1 MQREKIS
8 DPAFQCRADGFQMI
22 GTFGQYEYLS
32 PLLETACDL
41 DCNRFRADGVVCY
54 LPKYILNACFCGQVY
69 PSRHHARR
77 NGQVMWCIV
86 GLGGCVTDRPA
97 LHEDDRLLS
106 IAANR
111 RCGEA

>member
-54 LPKYILNACFCGQVY
+54 LPKYIECLFLRASLSE
-69 PSRHHARR
+69 PSSCAAQRPSHVVHCRAWRLCDGSAR
-77 NGQVMWCIV
+77 
-86 GLGGCVTDRPA
+86 
-97 LHEDDRLLS
+97 
-106 IAANR
+106 IA
-111 RCGEA
+111 